1 MFLGDIPM
9 LQTLSNT
16 GSRHIARHDDAFMK
30 EPIVIGTNVFVR
42 DIVEVWRS
50 GVAPE
55 SIPAQLFDLVSAAQ
69 VFDAI
74 GFYLDNQVEID
85 GHIAW
90 YQQRP
95 IANVPARLRLNP
107 LRDEVEQSIQDYR
120 RSVGED

>member
-1 MFLGDIPM
+1 MFLGNIPM
-9 LQTLSNT
+9 LQTLSDT
-16 GSRHIARHDDAFMK
+16 GSRHIARNDESFMK
-30 EPIVIGTNVFVR
+30 EPIVLGTKVLVR

-55 SIPAQLFDLVSAAQ
+55 SIPAQLFNLVSAAQ

-74 GFYLDNQVEID
+74 GFYLDNQAEID

-107 LRDEVEQSIQDYR
+107 LSEEVEQAMQEYR
-120 RSVGED
+120 QSANED

>member
-1 MFLGDIPM
+1 MFLGNIPM
-9 LQTLSNT
+9 LQTLSDT
-16 GSRHIARHDDAFMK
+16 GSRHIARNDESFMK
-30 EPIVIGTNVFVR
+30 EPIVLGTKVLVR

-55 SIPAQLFDLVSAAQ
+55 LIPAQLFNLVSAAQ

-74 GFYLDNQVEID
+74 GFYLDNQAEID

-107 LRDEVEQSIQDYR
+107 LSEEVEQAMQEYR
-120 RSVGED
+120 QLANED

>member
-1 MFLGDIPM
+1 MFLGNIPM
-9 LQTLSNT
+9 LQTLSDT
-16 GSRHIARHDDAFMK
+16 GSRHIARNDEAFMK
-30 EPIVIGTNVFVR
+30 EPIVLGTKVLVR

-55 SIPAQLFDLVSAAQ
+55 SIPAQLFNLVSAAQ

-74 GFYLDNQVEID
+74 GFYLDNQAEID

-107 LRDEVEQSIQDYR
+107 LSEEVDQAMQEYRQS
-120 RSVGED
+120 VCED

>member
-1 MFLGDIPM
+1 M

-16 GSRHIARHDDAFMK
+16 GSRHIARSDDTFMK
-30 EPIVIGTNVFVR
+30 EPIVIGTKVFVR

-55 SIPAQLFDLVSAAQ
+55 SIPAQLFDLVSVTQ

-85 GHIAW
+85 DHNCLVSAKADRECTCTTTIESPEG
-90 YQQRP
+90 
-95 IANVPARLRLNP
+95 
-107 LRDEVEQSIQDYR
+107 
-120 RSVGED
+120 

>member
-1 MFLGDIPM
+1 MFLGNIPM
-9 LQTLSNT
+9 LQTLSDT
-16 GSRHIARHDDAFMK
+16 GSRHIARNDELFMK
-30 EPIVIGTNVFVR
+30 EPIVLGTKVLVR

-55 SIPAQLFDLVSAAQ
+55 SIPAQLFNLVSAAQ

-74 GFYLDNQVEID
+74 GFYLDNQAEID

-107 LRDEVEQSIQDYR
+107 LSEEVEQAMQEYR
-120 RSVGED
+120 QSVCED